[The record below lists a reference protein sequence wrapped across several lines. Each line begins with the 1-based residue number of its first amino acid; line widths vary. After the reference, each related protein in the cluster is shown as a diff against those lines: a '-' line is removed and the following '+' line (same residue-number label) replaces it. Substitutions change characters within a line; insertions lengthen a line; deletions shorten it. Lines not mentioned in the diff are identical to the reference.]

1 MGNNE
6 ELEYGPKKSSSNEEE
21 EEEERFTPGFL
32 GMRRASE
39 ALQFDEPKAIES
51 VPPSPPSMSGF
62 NHQLL
67 TMGLTCM
74 GKSKHAF
81 K

>member
-39 ALQFDEPKAIES
+39 ALQFDEPKTIETI
-51 VPPSPPSMSGF
+51 PRTSPKMAQIDG
-62 NHQLL
+62 
-67 TMGLTCM
+67 
-74 GKSKHAF
+74 
-81 K
+81 

>member
-6 ELEYGPKKSSSNEEE
+6 QLESGPKKSSSNEEGE
-21 EEEERFTPGFL
+21 GEHFTPGFL

-39 ALQFDEPKAIES
+39 ALQFDELKETQS
-51 VPPSPPSMSGF
+51 VPLSPPAMSGF